1 MPQLSNRRKRTPT
14 TVAIVLL
21 ALASVLLAACGGSS
35 KSSSSTTTTSASA
48 AATTTPTTSA
58 PGKLPGAANPGRFLA
73 LRECLKKNGITLP
86 QRKPGQGPGAG
97 GLGSGATLPAGVSRA
112 QYEAILK
119 QCGGGFARGRGKLGK
134 LGSRLDTPEAK
145 KALSKFAACM
155 RENGIKI
162 GEPNTSG
169 KGSIFNT
176 KGINTTTAAFATAE
190 TKCRNDLRGAF
201 GGSPG
206 AAAGG

>member
-14 TVAIVLL
+14 AVAVVLL

-35 KSSSSTTTTSASA
+35 KSSSSTTSASA
-48 AATTTPTTSA
+48 TATTPTTSV
-58 PGKLPGAANPGRFLA
+58 PGKLPGAANQGRFLA

-86 QRKPGQGPGAG
+86 QRKPGQGPGVG
-97 GLGSGATLPAGVSRA
+97 GPGSGPTLPAGVSRA

-119 QCGGGFARGRGKLGK
+119 QCGGGFARGRGNLGK

-176 KGINTTTAAFATAE
+176 KGISTTTAAFATAE
-190 TKCRNDLRGAF
+190 TKCRSDLRGAF

-206 AAAGG
+206 AGAGG